1 MPAASLAIETDGL
14 TRYYGTR
21 RVVGGVSLAV
31 PRGACFG
38 LLGASGAGKTTL
50 LRMVLG
56 QVRPSSGSGWI
67 LGHDIVRERQAIRP
81 LVGVAI
87 DPPRAI
93 GRLALRHSLELRAV
107 ASSHGDPARV
117 DEVLELTA
125 LQTRAAVA
133 VRSITRG
140 ERRRLAVAAA
150 LLRRPV
156 VLFLDEPAWGLNT
169 AEVAELLRVL
179 DRLNAAG
186 LTIVLTSRLLPE
198 VEQICTHAAILHAG
212 QLLAQGTLA
221 ELCAGDDSLLVTA
234 EPLPIVAA
242 VAAHLGYPSQ
252 PAGQGA
258 LRVAAA
264 PEAAPRL
271 IAALVSAGA
280 RVFAVT
286 PQHRSLA
293 QRFPELVE
301 AR

>member
-21 RVVGGVSLAV
+21 RVIAGVNLAV
-31 PRGACFG
+31 PLGACFG
-38 LLGASGAGKTTL
+38 LLGASGTGKTTL
-50 LRMVLG
+50 LRLLLG

-93 GRLALRHSLELRAV
+93 GRLSLRHGLELRAV

-117 DEVLELTA
+117 DEVLALTS
-125 LQTRAAVA
+125 LQTRAALA
-133 VRSITRG
+133 VRSVSRG

-150 LLRRPV
+150 LLGRPQ
-156 VLFLDEPAWGLNT
+156 VLFLDEPIRGLN
-169 AEVAELLRVL
+169 AADVVELQRVL
-179 DRLNAAG
+179 ERLSAAG

-198 VEQICTHAAILHAG
+198 VERICTHAAILHAG
-212 QLLAQGTLA
+212 QLLAQGPLA
-221 ELCAGDDSLLVTA
+221 ELCAGDDSLLVAA
-234 EPLPIVAA
+234 EPLPIVTA
-242 VAAHLGYPSQ
+242 VAAQLGYPTQ
-252 PAGQGA
+252 PAGPGA

>member
-107 ASSHGDPARV
+107 ASSHSDPARV

-133 VRSITRG
+133 VRSVTRG

-186 LTIVLTSRLLPE
+186 LTIVLTSRLLTV

-258 LRVAAA
+258 LRVAAT

>member
-1 MPAASLAIETDGL
+1 MPAASLAIETEGL
-14 TRYYGTR
+14 TRYYGAR
-21 RVVGGVSLAV
+21 RVVAGVSLVV

-50 LRMVLG
+50 LRMLLG

-93 GRLALRHSLELRAV
+93 GRLSLRQSLELRAI

-117 DEVLELTA
+117 DEVLALTG
-125 LQTRAAVA
+125 LQQRAALA
-133 VRSITRG
+133 VRSVAYG

-150 LLRRPV
+150 LLGRPAL
-156 VLFLDEPAWGLNT
+156 LFLDEPAWGLNT
-169 AEVAELLRVL
+169 VEIAELRRVL
-179 DRLNAAG
+179 GSLSAAG

-212 QLLAQGTLA
+212 QLLAQGPLA
-221 ELCAGDDSLLVTA
+221 ELCADDDSLLVAA

-242 VAAHLGYPSQ
+242 VAAQLGYPTV

-301 AR
+301 AH